1 MLDKESIVWYNIYSN
16 KEVVI
21 LKKKKQHEIKERKFW
36 DVSPIE
42 KVVPNK
48 KRYNRKKDKK
58 EKEYRY
64 R

>member
-1 MLDKESIVWYNIYSN
+1 M
-16 KEVVI
+16 
-21 LKKKKQHEIKERKFW
+21 KKKEQHEIKERKFW
-36 DVSPIE
+36 DVNPIE